1 VLNGQGNHAPLKHTV
16 DVAPMST
23 TVIEFDANEFGDWF
37 FHCHLLYHMKS
48 GMARVIHYD
57 NYDPGPEVGI
67 IRPNIYKD
75 SWYFWGEADVLTNM
89 TEGFLMFSSIRN
101 ILTAEWEVGW
111 HEVEETEWEGIFT
124 YSRYINRF
132 LSLFAG
138 VDLLG
143 EEDEL
148 DETRGVAGIHYLLPL
163 NIESQAWIDTDG
175 GARFLLEKSL
185 ELTPRLS
192 LSGEAEYDTHEEWE
206 GSVNLSYVIMK
217 NIALV
222 GKWHSEYSWGG
233 GLAILF

>member
-1 VLNGQGNHAPLKHTV
+1 
-16 DVAPMST
+16 
-23 TVIEFDANEFGDWF
+23 
-37 FHCHLLYHMKS
+37 MKS

-57 NYDPGPEVGI
+57 NYEPSPEVEA

-75 SWYFWGEADVLTNM
+75 SWYFWGETDVLTNM
-89 TEGFLMFSSIRN
+89 TEGSLVTANIRN
-101 ILTAEWEVGW
+101 MISFSWEVGW
-111 HEVEETEWEGIFT
+111 HEVEETEWEGLLK

-132 LSLFAG
+132 FSLFAG

-148 DETRGVAGIHYLLPL
+148 DETRGVAGLHYLLPL

-175 GARFLLEKSL
+175 GARFILEKSL

-192 LSGEAEYDTHEEWE
+192 VSGEAEYDTHEQWE
-206 GSVNLSYVIMK
+206 GGVKLAYILAK
-217 NIALV
+217 NFSLI

-233 GLAILF
+233 GLTIRF